1 MALLVFNKKNKN
13 MNKIILVAALAS
25 VVTLTQC
32 DRPTENKVEE
42 TQEEIVDNIQEEKA
56 EVAQDLR
63 ALRDDINNRLDKISK
78 KLEKGN
84 IEAREDLNNVKETLT
99 AQRDKVQKALDEISN
114 SSDETWDDIQQ
125 ASRNTA
131 AEVKLEFQ
139 KLGERIDLALEDDR
153 DGDNEEN

>member
-1 MALLVFNKKNKN
+1 

-25 VVTLTQC
+25 VVTLIQC
-32 DRPTENKVEE
+32 NRSTENKVEE

-56 EVAQDLR
+56 EVAKDLR

-78 KLEKGN
+78 KLETGN
-84 IEAREDLNNVKETLT
+84 IEAREDLSNVKERLT
-99 AQRDKVQKALDEISN
+99 EQRDKVQKALDEISN

-139 KLGERIDLALEDDR
+139 KLRERIDLALGDD
-153 DGDNEEN
+153 GGEDNEEN